1 MHQPRSDPE
10 PQGRKIQ
17 TASELR
23 GIVAE
28 DAPCV
33 FCKIVGRQLP
43 ASVLAEDELAMAF
56 MDIRPINPGHFLV
69 IPKAHAAH
77 LADLPSGTGGRI
89 FEMARELAAG
99 LYRSGVKCEGVNVH
113 LADQE
118 VAGQEI
124 FHVHLHVYP
133 RYAGDGVG
141 LRMGPRYGTMPKREE
156 LDRLAAAIRAA
167 RAQA

>member
-1 MHQPRSDPE
+1 MSATR
-10 PQGRKIQ
+10 GRKVQ
-17 TASELR
+17 TPSDLR
-23 GIVAE
+23 RTVVE
-28 DAPCV
+28 DAACV
-33 FCKIVGRQLP
+33 FCKIVRRELP
-43 ASVLAEDELAMAF
+43 ASVLAEDEHSLAF

-89 FEMARELAAG
+89 FEMARDLAAG

-113 LADQE
+113 LADGE

-156 LDRLAAAIRAA
+156 LERLAASIRAA
-167 RAQA
+167 AGQR

>member
-1 MHQPRSDPE
+1 M
-10 PQGRKIQ
+10 
-17 TASELR
+17 A
-23 GIVAE
+23 AE
-28 DAPCV
+28 EPCV
-33 FCKIVGRQLP
+33 FCKIVRRELP
-43 ASVLAEDELAMAF
+43 ASILAEDEHSLAF

-77 LADLPSGTGGRI
+77 LADLPSGAGGRL
-89 FEMARELAAG
+89 FEMARELAAS
-99 LYRSGVKCEGVNVH
+99 LRKSGVRCEGVNVH
-113 LADQE
+113 LADE
-118 VAGQEI
+118 AVAGQEI

-167 RAQA
+167 AQR